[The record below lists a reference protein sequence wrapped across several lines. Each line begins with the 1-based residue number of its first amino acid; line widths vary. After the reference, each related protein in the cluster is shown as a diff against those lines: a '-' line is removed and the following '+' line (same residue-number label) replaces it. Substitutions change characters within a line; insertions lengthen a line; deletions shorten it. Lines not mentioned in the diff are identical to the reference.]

1 MDKGKSV
8 LPNELTLLEK
18 KDQEIKRLQKALIS
32 ATKQFYA
39 IQNDAIRNFTEAV
52 RYNENILYNVVSNH
66 DHISSRESNGYAS
79 LRNQLIASQAIL
91 ADARD
96 AILNY
101 QPVEDQ
107 FIIDDDKDSIK
118 SITTSTNIRED
129 IRGSTVCD
137 SINNFKIVESP
148 KPPIPS
154 QVFVDSLK
162 ELSEKLCK
170 HQIDTHS
177 TDIIKNRDTNE
188 LFGGS
193 KWCDKLHEGKAITQ
207 EPKGTP
213 HIKIPAVYI
222 GVFKIDIPP
231 AVIKKSL
238 SDMFGEVIAVAKY
251 RHRDHAFAYFSEWEA
266 YNEAL
271 NQGGIVISGQML
283 SIRKSDHAPRPGSFD
298 WYRFRSAYMNV
309 SESKDM
315 TK

>member
-18 KDQEIKRLQKALIS
+18 KDQEIRRLQKALIA
-32 ATKQFYA
+32 ATRQFYA
-39 IQNDAIRNFTEAV
+39 IQNDAIRSFTEAI

-66 DHISSRESNGYAS
+66 DHTSARESNGYAS

-101 QPVEDQ
+101 QQ
-107 FIIDDDKDSIK
+107 IDDDLFAGDDNKDSTK
-118 SITTSTNIRED
+118 SISTSNIR
-129 IRGSTVCD
+129 D
-137 SINNFKIVESP
+137 SVNNFNIVEPP
-148 KPPIPS
+148 KPPAPS
-154 QVFVDSLK
+154 QAFVDSLK
-162 ELSEKLCK
+162 ELSEKLCR
-170 HQIDTHS
+170 HQVDTHQ
-177 TDIIKNRDTNE
+177 TDTKERDTNE
-188 LFGGS
+188 IFGGS
-193 KWCDKLHEGKAITQ
+193 KWGDKLQENLCVGKSIPQ
-207 EPKGTP
+207 EPKQGTP

-251 RHRDHAFAYFSEWEA
+251 RHRDHAFAYFSEWES

-309 SESKDM
+309 SENKDA

>member
-18 KDQEIKRLQKALIS
+18 KDQEIKRLQKALIAS
-32 ATKQFYA
+32 TKQFYA
-39 IQNDAIRNFTEAV
+39 IQNDAIRNFTEAI

-66 DHISSRESNGYAS
+66 DIIPSRESNGYAS
-79 LRNQLIASQAIL
+79 LRNQLVASQAIL

-101 QPVEDQ
+101 QPVDDQ
-107 FIIDDDKDSIK
+107 FIADDDKDSIK
-118 SITTSTNIRED
+118 SITT
-129 IRGSTVCD
+129 V
-137 SINNFKIVESP
+137 NNFKVVEPP

-154 QVFVDSLK
+154 QAFVDSLK
-162 ELSEKLCK
+162 ELSEKLCQ

-177 TDIIKNRDTNE
+177 TDIKSRDTSE
-188 LFGGS
+188 IFGGS
-193 KWCDKLHEGKAITQ
+193 KWCDKLREDLCVGKAITQ

-213 HIKIPAVYI
+213 QIKIPAVYI

-238 SDMFGEVIAVAKY
+238 SDMFGDVIAVAKY
-251 RHRDHAFAYFSEWEA
+251 RHRDHAFAYFSEWES

-309 SESKDM
+309 SENKDM